1 MGKESTTRYVNH
13 CLNLNSNCRVVLNRI
28 RLESINYV

>member
-13 CLNLNSNCRVVLNRI
+13 CLNLNSNGGVVLIAEVN
-28 RLESINYV
+28 E

>member
-13 CLNLNSNCRVVLNRI
+13 CLNLISDGGVEENR
-28 RLESINYV
+28 EKKE

>member
-13 CLNLNSNCRVVLNRI
+13 CLNLISDHGVIQNSE
-28 RLESINYV
+28 LEYKAK